1 MRNLLFTSLLL
12 MGASLSAQTVSSSFA
27 EMNRINRNVIN
38 TECSVSTQAKS
49 LNLIKPARN
58 LRSLAS
64 KKADV
69 ESRMKD
75 LARVADENVYIA
87 QCSGALFSSDP
98 MLWNPAITT
107 SGTTVTIKSVLPY
120 TGIADITGTVGGNL
134 VTVSGDQEVMDL
146 ILTDASGAENSVKG
160 VFMEVSGMTGVP
172 TTNIT
177 FAIDEAGRYV
187 WQPEADMNFLAIGVK
202 VQGGYAFLEGFTDYK
217 IVPSD
222 AFTPYYSCLA
232 GLWNYGMSLDGGYS
246 LVSPSACASSEFGMV
261 MWLDM
266 ATYFSAVGWPAYTL
280 DWSYYVDDE
289 LVSDPLIYNDPTS
302 SSIRDICVMEVPA
315 TATQLSYPTVEATC
329 GANTMT
335 YSVSRNYNGQEFPGV
350 IYVDAPSEMTAD
362 NETTDYG
369 FGLWNNKG
377 GAFPIYGTSSNN
389 GWPSTLYLSET
400 ESADITSVGT
410 VYQSVAPITFGS
422 LGVCAW
428 FPESTVG
435 KQITAT
441 LYRTETDGTGEL
453 ILLGKPFATSTIT
466 LQPNVN
472 YLVLTGD
479 EASGYVAM
487 VEFADFEG
495 YDEAGF
501 TSPVETVNT
510 GENFILLLSGVEGTE
525 FGLATD
531 AASDYVA
538 AFMGLNNNTVLTD
551 GENLYTGSA
560 GVNLAIF
567 FYAPE
572 EGSGISTTTINN
584 QNINVINNGTDFVL
598 SYAEGI
604 RGVQV
609 VNVAGQVVADYA
621 LDGTSATIPA
631 SALAK
636 GLYILKFDNGQT
648 VKVMK

>member
-1 MRNLLFTSLLL
+1 
-12 MGASLSAQTVSSSFA
+12 MGASLSAQTVSSSFVG
-27 EMNRINRNVIN
+27 MNRINRNVIN
-38 TECSVSTQAKS
+38 TECSVSTHAKS
-49 LNLIKPARN
+49 LNLIKSNRN

-64 KKADV
+64 RKADV
-69 ESRMKD
+69 ENRMKN
-75 LARVADENVYIA
+75 LARVADANVYIA

-98 MLWNPAITT
+98 MLWNPVITT

-120 TGIADITGTVGGNL
+120 KGIADITGAVSGNL
-134 VTVSGDQEVMDL
+134 VTVPGDQEVMDL
-146 ILTDASGAENSVKG
+146 ILTDASGAENEVPG

-172 TTNIT
+172 TQNIT

-187 WQPEADMNFLAIGVK
+187 WQPESDMNFLAIGVE
-202 VQGGYAFLEGFTDYK
+202 VTGSYAFLEGFTDYK

-222 AFTPYYSCLA
+222 AFTPYYSCVA

-246 LVSPSACASSEFGMV
+246 LVTPSSRASSELGMV

-266 ATYFSAVGWPAYTL
+266 ATYFSEVGWPAYTL
-280 DWSYYVDDE
+280 DWSYYVDNE
-289 LVSDPLIYNDPTS
+289 LVSDPMIYE
-302 SSIRDICVMEVPA
+302 DICVMEVPA

-329 GANTMT
+329 GANVMS
-335 YSVSRNYNGQEFPGV
+335 YSVSRNYSGQEFPGV
-350 IYVDAPSEMTAD
+350 IYVDAPSEMTVD

-400 ESADITSVGT
+400 ESVDITSVGT

-441 LYRTETDGTGEL
+441 LYRTETDATGEL
-453 ILLGKPFATSTIT
+453 IVLGKPFATSTIT

-479 EASGYVAM
+479 EANGYIAM

-567 FYAPE
+567 FYASE

-584 QNINVINNGTDFVL
+584 QNINVINNGDSFAL